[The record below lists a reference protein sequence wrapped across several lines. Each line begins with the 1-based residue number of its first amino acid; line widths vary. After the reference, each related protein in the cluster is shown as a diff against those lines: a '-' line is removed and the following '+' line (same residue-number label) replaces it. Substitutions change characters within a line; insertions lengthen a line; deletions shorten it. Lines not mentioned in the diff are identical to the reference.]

1 MNVGKSCSRE
11 RERERETLLKTNST
25 HGKRKKSNSE
35 QQVHRLTQNAKPV
48 ACPVSTPR
56 TAVGRGGGDWQNDQ
70 FVRAKLDRNE
80 WETPNGSE
88 QKKQRIIADLLVV
101 LLLLLLNSP
110 GGV

>member
-1 MNVGKSCSRE
+1 M

-25 HGKRKKSNSE
+25 DGKRKKSNSE

-48 ACPVSTPR
+48 ACPASTPR
-56 TAVGRGGGDWQNDQ
+56 TAVGGDWQNDQ

-88 QKKQRIIADLLVV
+88 QKKKQRIIADLLVV